1 MTKDMRNAG
10 AGALFAAGI
19 QTGGFGA
26 RLFGYFLFYVPA
38 VLVFFLILFASKGF
52 GGIIDLTFLPKN
64 LIGYTIFALFFLLP
78 PAIPFILWEKS
89 IRKFRRKNGL
99 SVYGNIKEELEQMK
113 FNEEYAKE
121 AKAREAFE
129 TSKSSD
135 KMNINYWFDLL
146 QKGAITQDEYEA
158 KKRELL

>member
-1 MTKDMRNAG
+1 MKNETKA
-10 AGALFAAGI
+10 ALGMAIA
-19 QTGGFGA
+19 TGGFKT
-26 RLFGYFLFYVPA
+26 RLFGYFIFYI
-38 VLVFFLILFASKGF
+38 LLIILTSLFLIISGATSPSAGNISIFF
-52 GGIIDLTFLPKN
+52 GILLIFLVY
-64 LIGYTIFALFFLLP
+64 ILP
-78 PAIPFILWEKS
+78 AFPFILWEKS

-99 SVYGNIKEELEQMK
+99 SVYGDIKEELEQIK
-113 FNEEYAKE
+113 FNKEYAKE

-135 KMNINYWFDLL
+135 RMNINYWFELL